1 MFWCMAVIFGIQL
14 IGVPLSG
21 GQSFGSLIGL
31 VIAGLSLIPLYGYAY
46 GVAIGS
52 KGIAIA
58 IFSFN
63 SLVSVFGVISLVVA
77 IWEHFGVVQIVASSL
92 GLVFAWLYLYPQF
105 AYAFRSNALWSA
117 NA

>member
-1 MFWCMAVIFGIQL
+1 MAVLFGIQL
-14 IGVPLSG
+14 IGVPISG

-31 VIAGLSLIPLYGYAY
+31 VIGGLSLIPLYGYAY
-46 GVAIGS
+46 EVAIGS
-52 KGIAIA
+52 KRIAIA

-63 SLVSVFGVISLVVA
+63 SFVSVFGIISLVVA
-77 IWEHFGVVQIVASSL
+77 IWEHFGVVQMVASSL

-105 AYAFRSNALWSA
+105 AYAFRSNELWSV

>member
-1 MFWCMAVIFGIQL
+1 MAVLFAIQV
-14 IGVPLSG
+14 IAVPLGG

-31 VIAGLSLIPLYGYAY
+31 IISGLSLIPLYGYAY
-46 GVAIGS
+46 AVAIGS

-63 SLVSVFGVISLVVA
+63 GLVSVFGLVSVVISV
-77 IWEHFGVVQIVASSL
+77 WQDFGVLQMVASTV
-92 GLVFAWLYLYPQF
+92 GLLFMWMYLYPQY
-105 AYAFRSNALWSA
+105 AYAFRSSELWSA